1 MLQYT
6 GQSFRPLTVCA
17 HLAVDEEQKEG
28 ATFQ

>member
-6 GQSFRPLTVCA
+6 GQSFRLLTVYA
-17 HLAVDEEQKEG
+17 HLEVDEEQKEG